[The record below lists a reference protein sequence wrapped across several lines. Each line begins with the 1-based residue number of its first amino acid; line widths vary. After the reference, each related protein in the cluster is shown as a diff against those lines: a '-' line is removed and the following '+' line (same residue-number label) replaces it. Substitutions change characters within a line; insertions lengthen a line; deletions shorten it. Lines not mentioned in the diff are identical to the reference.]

1 MPVAII
7 TGSGTYALPGFERA
21 QSEPVPTPYGEVDV
35 SSGAFA
41 GVDVLHVSRH
51 GTGHPRLSNHVRHRA
66 NIWALH
72 SLGASAVVACTA
84 CGAVDPT
91 LSLGQLVVFDDLHF
105 ISNRLPDGSL
115 CTFFDTPGEPGR
127 GHWVLHGGPFSAAV
141 RAALLAGAAESG
153 HAARDGGT
161 YGHVDGP
168 RFNTPSEIASLAA
181 CGVVAVSQTGG
192 PETVLCGEL
201 ELPYGLIGFVT
212 DHANEVIPG
221 DPTPVSTL
229 ASLMGSS
236 TAVFADVLEVAVRRL
251 ADLPTGSAASV
262 GTAGAPVTPAAVSSA
277 GVMLRFD

>member
-21 QSEPVPTPYGEVDV
+21 RTEPVSTPYGEVAV
-35 SSGAFA
+35 SSGEFA

-51 GTGHPRLSNHVRHRA
+51 GTGHPRLSNHVTHRA

-91 LSLGQLVVFDDLHF
+91 LALGGLVVFDDLHF

-115 CTFFDTPGEPGR
+115 CTFFDTPGESDR
-127 GHWVLHGGPFSAAV
+127 GHWVLHGGPFSPSV
-141 RAALLAGAAESG
+141 RAALVAGAAESG
-153 HAARDGGT
+153 HVARDGGT
-161 YGHVDGP
+161 YGQVDGP

-221 DPTPVSTL
+221 EPTPVSTL
-229 ASLMGSS
+229 ASLMASS

-251 ADLPTGSAASV
+251 AERSDRE
-262 GTAGAPVTPAAVSSA
+262 VSPA
-277 GVMLRFD
+277 GVMLRFDRRD